1 MKKRPLCVLALFLTG
16 ILFLCT
22 WQEAIP
28 GKNVPERYLLFDNKE
43 KAEVTGYIYNRE
55 TKNDKQFYYL
65 CDLVWNSE
73 KEIPS
78 DIQIVVTIENEDICP
93 IGSTVTVRGTIYQL
107 EIPRNKGQFNSAL
120 YYRTM
125 GIDYRMQGDT
135 VEYLYGEPGFA
146 EYLCRLREQYKE
158 NIYYYLPEKESGILT
173 AMLWGDKSGLE
184 DEVKELY
191 QNGGILHILSI
202 SGLHVSLIGMA
213 VYKLLRKCIGKYVPS
228 ALSGFVI
235 LFLYGMITGFGIST
249 VRAVIMFGVMLG
261 AEVLGRTY
269 DMLSAI
275 SLSAI
280 LILLKQPLYLYH
292 SGFQLS
298 FGAVIA
304 LAAVEPVMEQVF
316 ELKKKSI
323 KNLAG
328 SFSIQLA
335 TFPILLSCYYCYPL
349 YGMIINLFILPMVS
363 LLATSGMII
372 SLLGGIAF
380 VDNVAAWLAY
390 LILKFYELICSVFS
404 YLPCTVLKFH
414 KPAGE
419 RIALYYGVL
428 VLLTFLLYKYGRK
441 GKAKTKRNRPTR
453 CGVVR
458 GICGIL
464 CGLLPVILLYAPF
477 QSTQITMVDV
487 GQGDCFLVR
496 SGNTAVLI
504 DGGSSDIS
512 QVGKYRIEPY
522 LQSEGVWQLDYVIVS
537 HTDSDHMNGIL
548 WLLQEG
554 KIKIECLIFPEP
566 AENDENGWALQNAA
580 VAKGVKVIYGRQ
592 GMALQQ
598 GEGTFTC
605 LYPKQRTVEDKNE
618 GSLIWRYEVGS
629 FSMLFTGDAGTQA
642 EEYLLEKK
650 LCAPTTVLKVG
661 HHGSKSATN
670 EMFVEKIVPTIALIS
685 CGVDNSYGHPAEE
698 TLSTLEQAGCRV
710 YNTQE
715 TGAVTIM
722 VKDGKLE
729 VNVFFRE

>member
-1 MKKRPLCVLALFLTG
+1 MRKRPLCVLALFLTG

-28 GKNVPERYLLFDNKE
+28 GRKLPERCLLFDNKE
-43 KAEVTGYIYNRE
+43 EVEVTGYVYNRE
-55 TKNDKQFYYL
+55 TKNDKQTYYL
-65 CDLVWNSE
+65 RDLVWE
-73 KEIPS
+73 KKKDVPS
-78 DIQIVVTIENEDICP
+78 DIQIVVTVEDEKICP
-93 IGSTVTVRGTIYQL
+93 IGSTVTIQGTIYQL
-107 EIPRNKGQFNSAL
+107 EIPRNKGQFNSAQ
-120 YYRTM
+120 YYQTM
-125 GIDYRMQGDT
+125 GIDYRMQGDS
-135 VEYLYGEPGFA
+135 VEYLYGEPGLS
-146 EYLCRLREQYKE
+146 EYLCRLRAQYKE
-158 NIYYYLPEKESGILT
+158 NIYYYLPEKEAGILT

-184 DEVKELY
+184 EEVKELY
-191 QNGGILHILSI
+191 RNGGILHILSI

-235 LFLYGMITGFGIST
+235 LFLYGMITGFGVST

-275 SLSAI
+275 SFAAI
-280 LILLKQPLYLYH
+280 LILLKEPLYLYH

-304 LAAVEPVMEQVF
+304 LAAMEPVLEQTF
-316 ELKKKSI
+316 ELKKKFA

-328 SFSIQLA
+328 SASIQLA
-335 TFPILLSCYYCYPL
+335 TFPILVSCYYSYPL
-349 YGMIINLFILPMVS
+349 YSMVINLFILPLVS
-363 LLATSGMII
+363 LVATSGMVI
-372 SLLGGIAF
+372 SLLGGVAF
-380 VDNVAAWLAY
+380 VDNVAAWLAVI
-390 LILKFYELICSVFS
+390 ILKFYELVCKVFS
-404 YLPCTVLKFH
+404 YLPCAVLKLH
-414 KPAGE
+414 EPEGW

-428 VLLTFLLYKYGRK
+428 VLLFFLLHRFGRK
-441 GKAKTKRNRPTR
+441 GKKNRKLPS
-453 CGVVR
+453 GYVVVR

-464 CGLLPVILLYAPF
+464 CVCLPIILLYSP
-477 QSTQITMVDV
+477 TQPTTITMVDV

-496 SGNTAVLI
+496 SGNTAVLL

-554 KIKIECLIFPEP
+554 EIDIECLIFPEP
-566 AENDENGWALQNAA
+566 AEDDENGLALRDAA
-580 VAKGVKVIYGRQ
+580 LAKGVKVIYGTQ
-592 GMALQQ
+592 GMTLQQ

-605 LYPKQRTVEDKNE
+605 LFPEQGAVEDKNE
-618 GSLIWRYEVGS
+618 GSLVWRYEVGS
-629 FSMLFTGDAGTQA
+629 FSMLFTGDAGVEA

-650 LCAPTTVLKVG
+650 QGIPTTVLKVG
-661 HHGSKSATN
+661 HHGSKTATS
-670 EMFVEKIVPTIALIS
+670 EAFVEQITPTIALIS
-685 CGVDNSYGHPAEE
+685 SGVDNSYGHPAEV
-698 TLSTLEQAGCRV
+698 TLATLEQAGCRV

-715 TGAVTIM
+715 TGAVTIT
-722 VKDGKLE
+722 VEDGRIE
-729 VNVFFRE
+729 VDTFLGE